1 MSLAWRIFWVFWL
14 VLASTAALGIAL
26 AWVKAHHSTV
36 WIPVWLLAGVLCS
49 AASWGAA
56 RHVGL
61 PLLHVR
67 AGLRALAVGDSSV
80 RLDAATSL
88 RPGAMGQAVI
98 DFDTVAGRLQVRD
111 EMQAAF
117 IRDISHDLRSPLTR
131 MRLALE
137 LARRQDATQPLQ
149 LDRMEHECERLDKL
163 VAQLLW
169 LALPCGSDQR
179 SSVLVNLN
187 DTVSQ
192 AVADAA
198 FESQP
203 KKLQILWERPA
214 RPVVVTGHSEQLN
227 SLCENILRNAL
238 RYSPQ
243 GGAVSVALAARR
255 GKAVLRFA
263 DRGPGVPAA
272 AQAHLFEPFFRVDPS
287 QAAGHASLGLGLALA
302 GRVAFE
308 HGGRIR
314 AANRQGGGL
323 RVFVELPLALMPHGA
338 SI

>member
-1 MSLAWRIFWVFWL
+1 
-14 VLASTAALGIAL
+14 
-26 AWVKAHHSTV
+26 
-36 WIPVWLLAGVLCS
+36 
-49 AASWGAA
+49 
-56 RHVGL
+56 
-61 PLLHVR
+61 
-67 AGLRALAVGDSSV
+67 
-80 RLDAATSL
+80 
-88 RPGAMGQAVI
+88 MGQAVI

-272 AQAHLFEPFFRVDPS
+272 ALAHLFEPFFRVDPS
-287 QAAGHASLGLGLALA
+287 QAAGHASLGLGLAIA